1 MFAMCAHAQP
11 EQLSWHEAGGFH
23 SLAGARDDWSHR
35 HGGAHARRLV
45 ERSMSVDHDDVGNC
59 NAGSVHA

>member
-1 MFAMCAHAQP
+1 MFAMCTQAQP

-35 HGGAHARRLV
+35 HGDPHARRLA
-45 ERSMSVDHDDVGNC
+45 ERPISVDHDAVGNG
-59 NAGSVHA
+59 NARSPGA